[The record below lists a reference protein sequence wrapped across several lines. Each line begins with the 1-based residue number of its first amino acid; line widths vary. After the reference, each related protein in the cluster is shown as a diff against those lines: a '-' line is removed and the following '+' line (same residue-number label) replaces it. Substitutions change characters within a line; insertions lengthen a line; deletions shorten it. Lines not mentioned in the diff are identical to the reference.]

1 MKTAFREDTIG
12 QGAIPLPLEPE
23 GLRYPGL
30 WIGTWSMG
38 GEGFG
43 PHDLSESLST
53 LKAAFDAG
61 IRHFDT
67 AGFYAQGRS
76 EELLRKAF
84 SAVREKVFLSSK
96 GGLKR
101 QGRRVWHDA
110 RPESLRQAL
119 HDTLKRLDT
128 DYLDLFQLHWP
139 DPAVPIDESVDALRQ
154 MRSEGLIR
162 FWGAGNLSAEQV
174 LKYIG
179 PGERIPHQ
187 VHFNPIHQEGL
198 AIMQAGREG
207 SRCINCVISP
217 FEQGLLVNPHYLTA
231 RLGKKDVR
239 RRNPYFGDEELKK
252 RLESLFDLLKRR
264 SVLPERAILAWLMGM
279 EEVDVVIPGPR
290 RCEQLKRL
298 IDGLWGWNR
307 MEKEILEMLDS
318 LGQA

>member
-1 MKTAFREDTIG
+1 
-12 QGAIPLPLEPE
+12 
-23 GLRYPGL
+23 
-30 WIGTWSMG
+30 MG

-84 SAVREKVFLSSK
+84 SAVRGQVFLSSK

-101 QGRRVWHDA
+101 RGRRVWHDA
-110 RPESLRQAL
+110 RPRSLRQAL
-119 HDTLKRLDT
+119 HETLRRLGT

-139 DPAVPIDESVDALRQ
+139 DPDVPIDESLDALRQ

-174 LKYIG
+174 LEHIR

-187 VHFNPIHQEGL
+187 VHFNPIHKGGL

-207 SRCINCVISP
+207 DRCINCVISP
-217 FEQGLLVNPHYLTA
+217 FEQGLLVNPRYLTA

-239 RRNPYFGDEELKK
+239 RRNPYFHDMGLKS
-252 RLESLFDLLKRR
+252 RLWDFHQECARAGVSPVAAVMAWIMAYKETDIVVAGARRPGHIGQVVRALDGEPVPLSMLLSRASSQGSLLALLL
-264 SVLPERAILAWLMGM
+264 SIF
-279 EEVDVVIPGPR
+279 
-290 RCEQLKRL
+290 
-298 IDGLWGWNR
+298 
-307 MEKEILEMLDS
+307 
-318 LGQA
+318 